1 MEKKDKAA
9 TAWMIKNDGTEIP
22 VVTHW
27 YADKNEIDE
36 VLALA
41 YHLWVH
47 DEGSRDGV
55 LRGFF
60 DLWMLRTFREKMRYG
75 AMKKDKVN
83 EAIKNYVSS
92 RPYFIFPKEFADTI
106 TADWFFSERRF
117 SASRIAKFNE
127 MLDERWIGG
136 RELVDTLNQKF
147 LRARYGGKKNTE
159 PGNKDMYFRI
169 SSVGFDWFPLI
180 RSFAEKRADTI
191 ESVTIMR
198 DAESTGSEAFYR
210 DDAGS
215 AYDKMPLKEF
225 FAGQSSTNLLSRSES
240 GAHIQIQKILADG
253 GSAKELGE
261 LDMDRGTLEGILS
274 IIHQLEEERLSRGA

>member
-1 MEKKDKAA
+1 MEKKDKEA

-36 VLALA
+36 VLALS
-41 YHLWVH
+41 YHLWEH
-47 DEGSRDGV
+47 DESSRDGV

-60 DLWMLRTFREKMRYG
+60 DLWMMRTFPEKMKYG

-83 EAIKNYVSS
+83 DAIKNYVSS
-92 RPYFIFPKEFADTI
+92 KPYFIFPKAFADTI
-106 TADWFFSERRF
+106 TADWFFSGRRF

-127 MLDERWIGG
+127 MLDERWIRG
-136 RELVDTLNQKF
+136 REIVNTVNQRF
-147 LRARYGGKKNTE
+147 LRARYGGKKNTA

-180 RSFAEKRADTI
+180 RSFVEKRADMI

-210 DDAGS
+210 DAAGS
-215 AYDKMPLKEF
+215 AYDKIPFKEF
-225 FAGQSSTNLLSRSES
+225 FAGQGNTNLLSISES
-240 GAHIQIQKILADG
+240 GAHMQIQKILADG

-261 LDMDRGTLEGILS
+261 LDMDYDTIKGILS
-274 IIHQLEEERLSRGA
+274 LMNQLEEEHLSGGA